1 MNMFG
6 VNHVYNADYN
16 TFMLFFF
23 HVFQFVN
30 TCVYNMNISTPAPAN
45 IDELPLT
52 NYIIYLLGKKK
63 KERKK
68 EEVTLNITMT
78 KVL

>member
-1 MNMFG
+1 
-6 VNHVYNADYN
+6 
-16 TFMLFFF
+16 
-23 HVFQFVN
+23 
-30 TCVYNMNISTPAPAN
+30 MNISTPAPAN

-63 KERKK
+63 ERKK

>member
-23 HVFQFVN
+23 F
-30 TCVYNMNISTPAPAN
+30 TCFISAHALAPAPAN
-45 IDELPLT
+45 IDELTFAL
-52 NYIIYLLGKKK
+52 
-63 KERKK
+63 
-68 EEVTLNITMT
+68 
-78 KVL
+78 